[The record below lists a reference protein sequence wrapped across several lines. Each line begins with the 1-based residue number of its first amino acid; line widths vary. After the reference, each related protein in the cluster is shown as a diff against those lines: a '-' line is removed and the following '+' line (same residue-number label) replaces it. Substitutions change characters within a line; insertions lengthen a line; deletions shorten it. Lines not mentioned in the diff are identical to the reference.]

1 MTTKTALF
9 GLSIIASSLSLAARP
24 NVVLIIGDDI
34 SPDFSCYGGQV
45 STPNIDAL
53 AAGGM
58 RFDNAYVTASSCSP
72 SRNSMIT
79 GLYPHQTG
87 APELHMPLPAGK
99 FMFPLALKKAGY
111 HTAQYGKFHMGENA
125 REAFDIVE
133 EVFYPD
139 DITGA
144 KGWVRLLQDRPKD
157 KPFLMW
163 FAAFDA
169 HRPWEADEE
178 ETPHDPDDV
187 TVFPGIPDTPKA
199 RQDLASYFD
208 EVRRFDRYIG
218 KVVTELKAQGVYDNT
233 IIIVLADNGRPFPR
247 DKTTLYEGGMQTP
260 LVVHWP
266 AGEVVPGTV
275 SESLVS
281 TIDLAPT
288 ILEIAGVEAPDSLE
302 GQSLLPILTDPEVT
316 THQAVFGEQN
326 WHVQRYAGRMVRQ
339 GDYLYI
345 RDYAAGLYPFQMVDH
360 KYGAYADLLRL
371 KEEGKLSPVEAQLFS
386 DVRPRELLFNVEDD
400 PLQLNDLTQ
409 APGMEAVLQSMRLL
423 LTAWQSQTG
432 DYIPPLDDLT
442 VDRHDR
448 ETFERL
454 FPEMRPPTGVLPGQ
468 PPVVEEGDSVPDEAR
483 IYKSIDGVDLKL
495 HIFYPEGHQ
504 TTDQRPAIVF
514 FFGGG
519 WRAGFPGQF
528 FPHCEY
534 LASRGM
540 VAMAADYRVESR
552 NGTTPIECVKDGKSA
567 LRWLRRHAGE
577 MGIDA
582 ARILAGG
589 GSAGGHVA
597 AAVALVDGFDE
608 ASDDLSISPRPTAL
622 VLFNPVYDNG
632 PEGYGFDRVEP
643 YWESFS
649 PFHNIDAAAPPSVVF
664 LGTNDRLIP
673 VETAVKFKRLK
684 ESHGVR
690 SDLHIYA
697 EQTHGFFNHQHVHN
711 FVRTV
716 SDMDRF
722 LVSLGYLPAPEV
734 SMIE

>member
-1 MTTKTALF
+1 MKTALSV
-9 GLSIIASSLSLAARP
+9 LSILTSCLSLMAKP

-34 SPDFSCYGGQV
+34 SPDFSCYGGPV

-58 RFDNAYVTASSCSP
+58 RFENAYVTASSCSP

-99 FMFPLALKKAGY
+99 FMFPLALKEAGY
-111 HTAQYGKFHMGENA
+111 YTAQYGKFHMGEHA
-125 REAFDIVE
+125 KAAFDVVE

-139 DITGA
+139 DVTGA
-144 KGWVRLLQDRPKD
+144 EGWVRLLQDRPRD

-163 FAAFDA
+163 FAGFDA
-169 HRPWEADEE
+169 HRPWEPDPEE
-178 ETPHDPDDV
+178 SPHDPDQV
-187 TVFPGIPDTPKA
+187 EVFPGIPDTPKA
-199 RQDLASYFD
+199 RRDLASYFD

-218 KVVTELKAQGVYDNT
+218 KVVTELKAQGVYENT
-233 IIIVLADNGRPFPR
+233 LIMVLADNGRPFPR
-247 DKTTLYEGGMQTP
+247 DKSTLFEGGMQTP

-266 AGEVVPGTV
+266 GGDVAPGV
-275 SESLVS
+275 ISESLVS

-288 ILEIAGVEAPDSLE
+288 ILDVAGIEKPDSLE
-302 GQSLLPILTDPEVT
+302 GISMLPILADPEAT
-316 THQAVFGEQN
+316 THQALFGEQN

-345 RDYAAGLYPFQMVDH
+345 RDYAASLYPFQMVDH
-360 KYGAYADLLRL
+360 KYGAYAELLRL

-386 DVRPRELLFNVEDD
+386 EDRPQELLFNVEND
-400 PLQLNDLTQ
+400 PSQLNDLVQ
-409 APGMEAVLQSMRLL
+409 APGKEAVLQSMRLL
-423 LTAWQSQTG
+423 LTSWQSQTG
-432 DYIPPLDDLT
+432 DTIPPLDRLT

-448 ETFERL
+448 DTFERL

-468 PPVVEEGDSVPDEAR
+468 SVETEEEDFVPDDR
-483 IYKSIDGVDLKL
+483 LTYKSVDGVDLKL
-495 HIFYPEGHQ
+495 HVFYPKGHDA
-504 TTDQRPAIVF
+504 TDQRPAIVF

-519 WRAGFPGQF
+519 WKAGFPGQF

-552 NGTTPIECVKDGKSA
+552 NGTTPTECVKDGKSA
-567 LRWLRRHAGE
+567 IRWLRHHAAELGV
-577 MGIDA
+577 DPTK
-582 ARILAGG
+582 ILAGG

-597 AAVALVDGFDE
+597 AATALVDAFNEDT
-608 ASDDLSISPRPTAL
+608 DDLSISPRPDAL

-632 PEGYGFDRVEP
+632 PSGYGFDRVEP

-649 PFHNIDAAAPPSVVF
+649 PIHNIDVEAPPSVVF
-664 LGTNDRLIP
+664 LGTRDRLIP
-673 VETAVKFKRLK
+673 EETALKFKRLN
-684 ESHGVR
+684 EQNGIR
-690 SDLHIYA
+690 SDLHLYA
-697 EQTHGFFNHQHVHN
+697 DQTHGFFNHQHVHN

-722 LVSLGYLPAPEV
+722 LVSLGYLPPPEV
-734 SMIE
+734 SVVE